1 MIGSRILL
9 LLALLQLI
17 HGEWD
22 ETTSVW
28 MVLFLCCVRFGILT
42 PKETCLSSVRRI
54 RVIS

>member
-1 MIGSRILL
+1 MTGSRILL

-28 MVLFLCCVRFGILT
+28 MVLFL
-42 PKETCLSSVRRI
+42 
-54 RVIS
+54 